1 MPAKALKVAKA
12 HNPASHEPGLNVM
25 RKLSAVTSAILIG
38 ALLLGSGV
46 SLPSRAALAAPSSA
60 FSYSS
65 RLFGRISVFRPAGQ
79 PRATALFLS
88 GDGGW
93 NVGTANIARDLA
105 QHGILVA
112 GVSTPVLMAS
122 LERSGA
128 KCINPNYA
136 LVALARDVQHRLGVK
151 AYMKP
156 IIMGYSA
163 GATLAYGALAQWPN
177 GGYRGVFSLGFS
189 NDMPGRKP
197 WCHAPGFNVRP
208 TMQPARGWLFAPNPK
223 ITVPWVVLQGG
234 RDKVVSFHAAR
245 QFVAAVPGARMIALP
260 TVDHAFADRR
270 LWMPQ
275 MFAALAPMLNPPS
288 GTLAGDLPLNI
299 LPAASGGTGHDD
311 EMAVVYSGD
320 GGWVGLDRDIAGELA
335 ARGIPVVG
343 VDSLSYFWSA
353 RTPAGAARDLSQ
365 IMASYSARWHRPK
378 VMLIGYSFGADT
390 LPAIV
395 GSLDR
400 ATRAHVQS
408 VSLLGLSATAD
419 FQFHLASWL
428 NFNSSEALPTI
439 PAIMRLKGM
448 NIRCVRGAQESE
460 SACGEIPSGTARIV
474 TVPGGHH
481 FERNAA
487 LLTRIIMA

>member
-1 MPAKALKVAKA
+1 
-12 HNPASHEPGLNVM
+12 M
-25 RKLSAVTSAILIG
+25 RKLSTATAAILTG
-38 ALLLGSGV
+38 VALLGSGV
-46 SLPSRAALAAPSSA
+46 SLPTRAASAAPASA
-60 FSYSS
+60 FSYPS
-65 RLFGRISVFRPAGQ
+65 RMFGRISVYRPVGP
-79 PRATALFLS
+79 PRANALFLS

-105 QHGILVA
+105 QRGILVA
-112 GVSTPVLMAS
+112 GVSTPKLTAS
-122 LERSGA
+122 LEQGKG

-136 LVALARDVQHRLGVK
+136 LVALARDVQHRAGVK

-156 IIMGYSA
+156 LVVGYSA
-163 GATLAYGALAQWPN
+163 GATLAYAALSQWPN
-177 GGYRGVFSLGFS
+177 GGYRAVFSLGFS
-189 NDMPGRKP
+189 NDLPGHKP
-197 WCHAPGFNVRP
+197 WCQAPGFSARP
-208 TMQPARGWLFAPNPK
+208 TMQPARGWLFGPNPK

-234 RDKVVSFHAAR
+234 RDKVVDYGAAK
-245 QFVAAVPGARMIALP
+245 QFVTAVPGARLISLP

-275 MFAALAPMLNPPS
+275 MAAALAPMLNPAS

-299 LPAASGGTGHDD
+299 IPAASGAKGHDD
-311 EMAVVYSGD
+311 VMAVIYSGD
-320 GGWVGLDRDIAGELA
+320 GGWVGLDRDVAGELA
-335 ARGIPVVG
+335 AHGIPVVG

-365 IMASYSARWHRPK
+365 IMASYGARWHRPK

-400 ATRAHVQS
+400 ESRAHVQS

-428 NFNSSEALPTI
+428 NLNSSEALPTI
-439 PAIMRLKGM
+439 PAIMGLKGM

-460 SACGEIPSGTARIV
+460 SACGAIPSGVARIV

-481 FERNAA
+481 FQRNAA
-487 LLTRIIMA
+487 LLTKIIMA